1 MTTKPITQR
10 EAQELRKRVA
20 ILEQLEDDRRN
31 NWVMDYPGGRHLGSI
46 VISDVDAAKIRT
58 ARLLEHAVVVTNGDR
73 GEIHLYALP
82 VAKEPNA

>member
-1 MTTKPITQR
+1 MTTKHITQR
-10 EAQELRKRVA
+10 EARALKWRVA
-20 ILEQLEDDRRN
+20 QLEQLEEDRRN
-31 NWVMDYPGGRHLGSI
+31 RWVRDYPDGTHLGSI

-73 GEIHLYALP
+73 SEIHLYALP